1 MRISVGINGQPI
13 DADVEPRLLLVHFL
27 RDILALTGTQI
38 GCDTTSCGA
47 CTVLLDGMAVKSCG
61 LFAVQVDGREVTT
74 VEGLAPHGHLH
85 AVQEGFKEC
94 HAVQCGFCT
103 AGMML
108 ASVALLSR
116 NPDPSEE
123 DIRWAL
129 SGNLCRCTGYAN
141 IVKAVQWAARR
152 LPAPA
157 AGAPSG
163 VAAMLASAAVGTP
176 PPIGTQPPAPLSK
189 DRDGT

>member
-13 DADVEPRLLLVHFL
+13 DGDVEPRLLLVHFL

-61 LFAVQVDGREVTT
+61 LFAVQVDGREITT

-85 AVQEGFKEC
+85 PIQEGFKEC

-103 AGMML
+103 PGMML
-108 ASVALLSR
+108 AAIALLSH
-116 NPDPSEE
+116 NPDPSDE
-123 DIRWAL
+123 DIRWGL

-152 LPAPA
+152 MSAPA
-157 AGAPSG
+157 GGPPTG
-163 VAAMLASAAVGTP
+163 VAAILAAASISPGAP
-176 PPIGTQPPAPLSK
+176 PAAPLSK
-189 DRDGT
+189 DRDAN

>member
-61 LFAVQVDGREVTT
+61 VFAVQVDGREITT

-85 AVQEGFKEC
+85 PIQEAFKEC

-108 ASVALLSR
+108 ASIAFLSHH
-116 NPDPSEE
+116 PDPSDEE
-123 DIRWAL
+123 IRWAL

-152 LPAPA
+152 MAAPA
-157 AGAPSG
+157 GGAPTG
-163 VAAMLASAAVGTP
+163 VAAILAAATR
-176 PPIGTQPPAPLSK
+176 
-189 DRDGT
+189 DRDGS